1 MSRAKS
7 PSADATATTHSVKTS
22 DGRISRARDPN
33 SDLALAAPIA
43 MQQSKALSIEKW

>member
-1 MSRAKS
+1 MSRNKS
-7 PSADATATTHSVKTS
+7 PSADATATTHC
-22 DGRISRARDPN
+22 PN